1 MVCQSNFVL
10 DSALERALKI
20 SIARRGETWFLNLS
34 LVQYFIPKTF
44 FFQNQ
49 KWRKETLQKQ
59 VEVNLKFSRHFHV
72 YWMCSRN
79 FWTSEFYS
87 QMHNLDHTFHTP
99 PPPSEVDLE
108 EQRFVSSIFFYGWIL
123 CSNLK
128 NWHVKILW
136 LFECNFIFLMLLQ
149 DIYF

>member
-1 MVCQSNFVL
+1 MRGGGKHDFWICRLFN
-10 DSALERALKI
+10 I
-20 SIARRGETWFLNLS
+20 SFQKL
-34 LVQYFIPKTF
+34 F

-99 PPPSEVDLE
+99 LPPPSEVDLE
-108 EQRFVSSIFFYGWIL
+108 EQRFVSSILFYGWIL
-123 CSNLK
+123 RSNLK

-136 LFECNFIFLMLLQ
+136 LFECNFIFLMFLKL
-149 DIYF
+149 